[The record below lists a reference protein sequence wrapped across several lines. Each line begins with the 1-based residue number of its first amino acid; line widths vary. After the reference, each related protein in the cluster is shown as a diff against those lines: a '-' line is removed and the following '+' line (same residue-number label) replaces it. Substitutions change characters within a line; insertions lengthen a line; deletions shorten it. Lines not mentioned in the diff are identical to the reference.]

1 MAANAEAD
9 GGKPGGT
16 IGRTIIAVAQ
26 KHHRKDRCSADV
38 EKRFG
43 KVVPV
48 RRAVQELLPQK
59 IGMTMSL
66 EIMID
71 SATEATITMAVAAE
85 NPPMKVISETTGI

>member
-1 MAANAEAD
+1 MLRSVLAKLSRCGERFNSFC
-9 GGKPGGT
+9 
-16 IGRTIIAVAQ
+16 
-26 KHHRKDRCSADV
+26 RK
-38 EKRFG
+38 
-43 KVVPV
+43 
-48 RRAVQELLPQK
+48 K